1 LKKVHDPGKI
11 KVVKSMSWPLA
22 IMVSVAMLV
31 IGTTALLN
39 KDVAAVTGS
48 ILTLLIAFGVAEL
61 REIKTNTNGSNEK
74 LMSQNQALMT
84 ELTESRQNQQQ
95 MMAKMLSLGITPP
108 GATVITPQ
116 PPQANPQTTTVVMPA
131 SNTNPPML

>member
-1 LKKVHDPGKI
+1 
-11 KVVKSMSWPLA
+11 MSWPLA

-95 MMAKMLSLGITPP
+95 MMAKMLSLGVTPP

-116 PPQANPQTTTVVMPA
+116 PPQSAAPTTTTVVMPA
-131 SNTNPPML
+131 TNTNPPML